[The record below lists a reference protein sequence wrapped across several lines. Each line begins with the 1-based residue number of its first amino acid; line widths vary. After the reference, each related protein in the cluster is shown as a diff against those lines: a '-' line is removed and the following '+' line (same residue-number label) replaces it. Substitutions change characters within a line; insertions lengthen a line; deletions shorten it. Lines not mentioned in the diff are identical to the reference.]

1 MKPGVAVAAK
11 EEKEFLTAENAE
23 NTKRDLFA
31 RHPGGCQ
38 RPAFGERSRK
48 SHIAT
53 IDSSAHGD

>member
-11 EEKEFLTAENAE
+11 EEKEFLTAE